1 MFRRL
6 WSGLPK
12 DASFPSDLRGLGYF
26 INDQDEI
33 RSIEDPD
40 NYFKFFIDRNPR
52 ICARQ
57 RFEFNH
63 AMESVIHERLEKEGL
78 QKLFLPLGTST
89 TEPHMPIFVTPNLDT
104 KSRTVVIFG
113 EPTQE
118 LGLVAGRV
126 ANGAGGINEGSM
138 ASVVRALA
146 SQRSSPDDGS
156 PPGIVLAN
164 MGQTYYWPQGKRAIT
179 VLASSSLPLPSLSH
193 KGVRHVPALNDIYGN
208 EDPVQHVRYIFGE
221 VLRSLANDEA
231 LLDVI
236 AIGDSCEIVEK
247 FLDGQEAWDTW
258 GKRLSSLTLLGPVY
272 EAGSL
277 TNGLFK
283 DFMTKRARGYLVC
296 PEPLGTPLAPPE
308 GNSELSIPP
317 LGFPCVS
324 SSEAMYT
331 ETILIQARSH
341 ILSYIQDVAMDL
353 GYENPVVTPVDCPP
367 PAMTEQHWDDLP
379 EENKPVVSKVEPT
392 ELKAQVKQAKRWRK
406 FQETGQAPDTD
417 SESES
422 ESEV

>member
-12 DASFPSDLRGLGYF
+12 DASFPSDLKGLGYF

-40 NYFKFFIDRNPR
+40 NYFKFFIDKNPR

-57 RFEFNH
+57 RFAFNH
-63 AMESVIHERLEKEGL
+63 ALESVIHERLEKEGL

-89 TEPHMPIFVTPNLDT
+89 TEPHMPIFITPNLDT
-104 KSRTVVIFG
+104 KSRIVVIFG

-138 ASVVRALA
+138 VSVVRALA

-164 MGQTYYWPQGKRAIT
+164 MGQTYFWPQGKRAIT
-179 VLASSSLPLPSLSH
+179 VLASSFLPLPSLLH
-193 KGVRHVPALNDIYGN
+193 KGVRHVPALNDIPGN
-208 EDPVQHVRYIFGE
+208 EDPVKHVKYIFGE
-221 VLRSLANDEA
+221 VLRSMANDKA

-236 AIGDSCEIVEK
+236 ALGDSCEIVEK

-258 GKRLSSLTLLGPVY
+258 GKRLNSLTLLGPVF
-272 EAGSL
+272 EAEGL
-277 TNGLFK
+277 TNAQFK
-283 DFMTKRARGYLVC
+283 DFMAKRARGYLVC

-308 GNSELSIPP
+308 GNSELSIPA
-317 LGFPCVS
+317 LGFPCFS
-324 SSEAMYT
+324 SSEPMYA
-331 ETILIQARSH
+331 ETILIRARSH
-341 ILSYIQDVAMDL
+341 ILSHIQDVAMDL
-353 GYENPVVTPVDCPP
+353 GHENPAITPIDCPP

-379 EENKPVVSKVEPT
+379 EEHKPEVTKLDQAEF
-392 ELKAQVKQAKRWRK
+392 KAQVKQAKRWRK
-406 FQETGQAPDTD
+406 FQETGTAPETD

-422 ESEV
+422 EV

>member
-12 DASFPSDLRGLGYF
+12 DASFPSDFKGLGYF

-63 AMESVIHERLEKEGL
+63 ALESVIHERLEKEGQ
-78 QKLFLPLGTST
+78 QKLLLPLGIPT
-89 TEPHMPIFVTPNLDT
+89 TEPHMPIFVAPNLET
-104 KSRTVVIFG
+104 KSRIVVIFG

-138 ASVVRALA
+138 VSVVRALA
-146 SQRSSPDDGS
+146 SQRSSPDDAS
-156 PPGIVLAN
+156 APGVVLAN
-164 MGQTYYWPQGKRAIT
+164 MGQTYFWPQGNRAIT
-179 VLASSSLPLPSLSH
+179 VLASSYLPLPSLLH
-193 KGVRHVPALNDIYGN
+193 KGIRHVPALNDIPGN
-208 EDPVQHVRYIFGE
+208 EGPEQHVKYIFGE
-221 VLRSLANDEA
+221 VLRSMASEKA
-231 LLDVI
+231 MVDVI

-247 FLDGQEAWDTW
+247 FLDGKEAWEVW
-258 GKRLSSLTLLGPVY
+258 GKRLSSLILLSPVC
-272 EAGSL
+272 EADGL
-277 TNGLFK
+277 TNEQFK

-308 GNSELSIPP
+308 GNSELSIAP
-317 LGFPCVS
+317 LGFPCFS
-324 SSEAMYT
+324 SSEPMYA
-331 ETILIQARSH
+331 ETILIRARSH
-341 ILSYIQDVAMDL
+341 ILSHIQDVAMDP
-353 GYENPVVTPVDCPP
+353 GYENPAITPIDCPP

-379 EENKPVVSKVEPT
+379 EEDKPVVEKVDPAEFK
-392 ELKAQVKQAKRWRK
+392 EQVKQAKRWRK
-406 FQETGQAPDTD
+406 FQETGKAPDTD
-417 SESES
+417 SEPETD
-422 ESEV
+422 V